1 MDPTL
6 SHSEF
11 EQLAAGYVLGAL
23 EPDDLRT
30 FEEHLRTCE
39 TCPPNLWELE
49 DVLGKLAYAAPA
61 VEPPP
66 ALRQAIM
73 REVGGSRRR
82 VPLPRRRRRPGL
94 AAAGAGVGP
103 AAGVRP
109 IPRPAPR
116 VASRLA
122 MAACVLALVA
132 VSVWN
137 VSLRHQNQQING
149 RLQGLALAAQL
160 LTDSATAKIQLT
172 GPAVGTGTQATV
184 VASSSRDQGVLLI
197 QGLPP
202 AAQHHIYELWS
213 IPGAKMDN
221 ATKAGVFPA
230 GSGVQAVAFAK
241 PIEANTLFA
250 VTEEPGPNGS
260 AKPTT
265 PPILAGQ
272 AGQA

>member
-11 EQLAAGYVLGAL
+11 EQLAAGFVLGAL
-23 EPDDLRT
+23 EPDDVET

-39 TCPPNLWELE
+39 TCPPNLRELE

-66 ALRQAIM
+66 GLRQAIM
-73 REVGGSRRR
+73 REVGGGRRR
-82 VPLPRRRRRPGL
+82 LALPRRRGRAGL
-94 AAAGAGVGP
+94 AAAGAGAG
-103 AAGVRP
+103 AGVRA
-109 IPRPAPR
+109 APR
-116 VASRLA
+116 LAPRLA

-132 VSVWN
+132 VSLWN

-160 LTDSATAKIQLT
+160 LTDSRTAKVQLS
-172 GPAVGTGTQATV
+172 GPAATTGTQATV
-184 VASSSRDQGVLLI
+184 VASSPRDQGVLLV

-202 AAQHHIYELWS
+202 AAQRQVYELWS
-213 IPGAKMDN
+213 IPGGNLAN
-221 ATKAGVFPA
+221 ATKAGVFGA
-230 GSGVQAVAFAK
+230 GSGVQAVAFAL
-241 PIEANTLFA
+241 PIEPTTVFA

-260 AKPTT
+260 PKPTT
-265 PPILAGQ
+265 KPILAGQ